1 MPADDSKKPRL
12 ALLAYV
18 PQNFRDLFETQF
30 GQALWDFM
38 RREDNLIRMETA
50 NILERPAVEPLAP
63 FLVLEFGDQIKDERC
78 KQMVGHMARQV
89 MEALGYKLDR
99 KSMRITRPNL
109 FTTGT
114 TYIPAGASRTMKVT
128 KEQREAW
135 AKNTKNSPFNQWLDA
150 QVKNGDGSLNL
161 DALYRVAQKYGID
174 KRYDNLNPGQQ
185 RMNIGVQL
193 RKIVPPTEY
202 GG

>member
-1 MPADDSKKPRL
+1 MPADDPMKPRL
-12 ALLAYV
+12 VMLVYV
-18 PQNFRDLFETQF
+18 PQNFRDLYETQF

-50 NILERPAVEPLAP
+50 SMLERPSVEPLAP
-63 FLVLEFGDQIKDERC
+63 NLILEFGDQIKDDRC

-114 TYIPAGASRTMKVT
+114 TYIPAGSSRAMKIT

-135 AKNTKNSPFNQWLDA
+135 AKNTRNSPFNQWLDA
-150 QVKNGDGSLNL
+150 QVKNADGSLNL
-161 DALYRVAQKYGID
+161 DALYRVAQKYGLD
-174 KRYDNLNPGQQ
+174 KRYDSLNPGQQ

-193 RKIVPPTEY
+193 RKIVPPSEY